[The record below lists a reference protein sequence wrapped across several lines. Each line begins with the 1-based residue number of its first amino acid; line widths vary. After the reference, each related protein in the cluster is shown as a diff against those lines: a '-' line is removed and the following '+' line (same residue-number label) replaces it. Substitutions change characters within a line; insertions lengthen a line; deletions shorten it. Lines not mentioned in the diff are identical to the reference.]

1 LCPAGK
7 DPILGF
13 LIVVADI
20 RMVHEVCMRIAFVV
34 GTVVATMKDEK
45 LRGRKLLLVREADL
59 AGKPTGD
66 AFVAVDTV
74 DAGKGELVVVTE
86 GSSARQTGFTEGL
99 PVDAVIIAVVDT
111 LETGGKVSFS
121 KA

>member
-1 LCPAGK
+1 MR
-7 DPILGF
+7 
-13 LIVVADI
+13 VAY
-20 RMVHEVCMRIAFVV
+20 VV

-59 AGKPTGD
+59 TGKPTGD
-66 AFVAVDTV
+66 PFVAVDTV
-74 DAGKGELVVVTE
+74 DAGKGDLVVVTE
-86 GSSARQTGFTEGL
+86 GSSARQTDITEDL